1 MLGGTIDTSG
11 PFHIRGRAAHLCA
24 PAPKYESDHMARDD
38 KTNASGSAGD
48 RKKPVVIKKY
58 ANRRLYNTSTSSY
71 VTLDHLCQMVK
82 DNIDFAVYDAKTGED
97 ITRSVL
103 TQIIVEEENKGT
115 NLLPINFLRQLIGFY
130 GDNMQSVVPSYL
142 EHMMQAFAANQ
153 DRMREQMRETMSGM
167 FPFGGDLQKMSE
179 QNAALFDSAIKM
191 FTPFG
196 AAQQPGGAAT
206 GGQESGARDQS
217 DTPGGQEASEE
228 TLQQLKQQVDLL
240 QKQLDVLTRQ
250 QQGAS
255 RDRRQR
261 QWQGQRCP
269 LARTRPARTRPARTT
284 GPDTTGKDTAGSS
297 SAGTS
302 AAGSSTAGSSTAG
315 SGKTGS
321 AGSRAGSR
329 SS

>member
-1 MLGGTIDTSG
+1 
-11 PFHIRGRAAHLCA
+11 
-24 PAPKYESDHMARDD
+24 MARDD
-38 KTNASGSAGD
+38 KTNASGNGD
-48 RKKPVVIKKY
+48 QKKPVIIKKY

-82 DNIDFAVYDAKTGED
+82 DNIDFAVYDAKTGDD

-103 TQIIVEEENKGT
+103 TQIIVEEESKGT

-167 FPFGGDLQKMSE
+167 FPFGGDLQKLSE
-179 QNAALFDSAIKM
+179 QNAALFDSALKM
-191 FTPFG
+191 FTPFQAG
-196 AAQQPGGAAT
+196 QQPGAT
-206 GGQESGARDQS
+206 SEGGEPGERGPSAGTAG
-217 DTPGGQEASEE
+217 TGGQEASEE

-250 QQGAS
+250 QQGGA
-255 RDRRQR
+255 
-261 QWQGQRCP
+261 GGNG
-269 LARTRPARTRPARTT
+269 AA
-284 GPDTTGKDTAGSS
+284 GGAGSS
-297 SAGTS
+297 GT
-302 AAGSSTAGSSTAG
+302 TG

>member
-1 MLGGTIDTSG
+1 
-11 PFHIRGRAAHLCA
+11 
-24 PAPKYESDHMARDD
+24 MARDD
-38 KTNASGSAGD
+38 KTNASGNGE
-48 RKKPVVIKKY
+48 RNKPVVIKKY
-58 ANRRLYNTSTSSY
+58 ANRRLYNTATSSY

-82 DNIDFAVYDAKTGED
+82 DNIDFAVYDAKTSED

-103 TQIIVEEENKGT
+103 TQIIVEEESKGT

-179 QNAALFDSAIKM
+179 QNAALFDSAMKM
-191 FTPFG
+191 LTPFG
-196 AAQQPGGAAT
+196 VPPSGGTQDPGAQAGGHQTAGAPTAASPTPAAPAPGAEGGAAPA
-206 GGQESGARDQS
+206 SA
-217 DTPGGQEASEE
+217 GGQEASDE

-250 QQGAS
+250 QQGA
-255 RDRRQR
+255 
-261 QWQGQRCP
+261 
-269 LARTRPARTRPARTT
+269 
-284 GPDTTGKDTAGSS
+284 TASS
-297 SAGTS
+297 NGNA
-302 AAGSSTAGSSTAG
+302 AAGGATGSGTGSTAGTGAGSTAG
-315 SGKTGS
+315 TGAGTGGSSKTASSSKTGS
-321 AGSRAGSR
+321 SGSRAGSR

>member
-1 MLGGTIDTSG
+1 MAS
-11 PFHIRGRAAHLCA
+11 RAGAKH
-24 PAPKYESDHMARDD
+24 ESDHMARDD
-38 KTNASGSAGD
+38 KTNASGNGD
-48 RKKPVVIKKY
+48 QKKPVVIKKY
-58 ANRRLYNTSTSSY
+58 ANRRLYNTATSSY

-82 DNIDFAVYDAKTGED
+82 DNIDFAVYDAKTGDD

-179 QNAALFDSAIKM
+179 QNAALFDSAMKM

-196 AAQQPGGAAT
+196 ATQQT
-206 GGQESGARDQS
+206 GGTEGEEGTRAPASGS
-217 DTPGGQEASEE
+217 IGQEAPEE
-228 TLQQLKQQVDLL
+228 TLQQLKQQVALL

-250 QQGAS
+250 QQGGAS
-255 RDRRQR
+255 GGHGNGNRS
-261 QWQGQRCP
+261 G
-269 LARTRPARTRPARTT
+269 
-284 GPDTTGKDTAGSS
+284 TAGSTAS
-297 SAGTS
+297 PGQ
-302 AAGSSTAGSSTAG
+302 AAGSPT
-315 SGKTGS
+315 
-321 AGSRAGSR
+321 SRAGSR